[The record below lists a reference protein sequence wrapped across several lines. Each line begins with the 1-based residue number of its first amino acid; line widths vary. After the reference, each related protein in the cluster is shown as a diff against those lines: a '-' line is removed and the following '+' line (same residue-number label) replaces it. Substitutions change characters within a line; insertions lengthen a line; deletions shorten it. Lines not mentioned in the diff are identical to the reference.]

1 MCVYLHRQ
9 LTDCISPHPSP
20 LFPLPP
26 PPHTGVGR
34 PTLPELLCLEI
45 LEGVGAH
52 YFTFGVLL
60 LNDKTGS
67 RVDAIENMYCRDG
80 ERICRKIL
88 QEWLEGKGLE
98 PVTWETLVQTLRN
111 TKLFTLADSV
121 KAAKL

>member
-1 MCVYLHRQ
+1 M
-9 LTDCISPHPSP
+9 
-20 LFPLPP
+20 
-26 PPHTGVGR
+26 
-34 PTLPELLCLEI
+34 
-45 LEGVGAH
+45 
-52 YFTFGVLL
+52 
-60 LNDKTGS
+60 
-67 RVDAIENMYCRDG
+67 DAIENMYCRDG